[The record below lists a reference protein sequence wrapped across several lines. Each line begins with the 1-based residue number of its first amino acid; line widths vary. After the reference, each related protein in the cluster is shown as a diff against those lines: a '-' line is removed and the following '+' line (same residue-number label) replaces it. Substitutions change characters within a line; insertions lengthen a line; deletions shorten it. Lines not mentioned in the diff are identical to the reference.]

1 MILDRLKGLPHS
13 ISILAALVFLF
24 MIVSALFKNWTP
36 PESSTSMRPKHKKSS
51 IAEGEDL
58 VSHGF
63 SATQVAADA
72 YTEPRPD
79 DFLTLLLTQHFP
91 YSITASHISFLRRL
105 AEQDLL
111 LPDTPSNHY
120 KTGMCFFLLALA
132 GSSQIADGSA
142 SDAAPVSADWNQSIQ
157 QLRKAKDLGEP
168 LLSLIVNLMA
178 AADHNQDKHLDAQEL
193 TSLITTHLYGK
204 GA

>member
-1 MILDRLKGLPHS
+1 MIPDRLKNIPHP
-13 ISILAALVFLF
+13 ISILAALVFVF
-24 MIVSALFKNWTP
+24 MIVSALVKNWTP
-36 PESSTSMRPKHKKSS
+36 PESSSSMRPQKKSS
-51 IAEGEDL
+51 TAEGEDL
-58 VSHGF
+58 ASHGF

-72 YTEPRPD
+72 YTEPQPD

-91 YSITASHISFLRRL
+91 YSITVSDVLFLRRL
-105 AEQDLL
+105 ADQDLL

-120 KTGMCFFLLALA
+120 KTGMCLFLLALA

-142 SDAAPVSADWNQSIQ
+142 KDAAPVSADWNQSIE
-157 QLRKAKDLGEP
+157 QLRRARDLGEP
-168 LLSLIVNLMA
+168 LLSLIINITS
-178 AADHNQDKHLDAQEL
+178 AADYNHDRRLDAQEL